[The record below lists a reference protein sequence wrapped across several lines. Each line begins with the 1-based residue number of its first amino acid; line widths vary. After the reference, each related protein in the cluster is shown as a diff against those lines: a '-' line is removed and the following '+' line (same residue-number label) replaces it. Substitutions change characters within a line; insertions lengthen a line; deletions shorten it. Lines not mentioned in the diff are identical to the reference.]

1 MVLDF
6 MFKVLLVS
14 YPILGHYL
22 GWCVPEKKKDVNKLA
37 CEGGAIAGNIFLM
50 GTENSFDLF
59 LQISEENETHPPF
72 MFKQDPYQ

>member
-1 MVLDF
+1 MCL
-6 MFKVLLVS
+6 K
-14 YPILGHYL
+14 
-22 GWCVPEKKKDVNKLA
+22 KKKDVNKLA